1 VARRLTLNSYLAET
15 KNNIT
20 QFDSKQI
27 VIGNEAADL
36 DSMVSSIVHAYYLAC
51 KNRATNHYVAPIMPI
66 PREDFKLR
74 PEAVYVFAKA
84 GIKLNNVLFFD
95 EVDFPELMK
104 GDAKLVLVDHNKL
117 ALSLE
122 TYGDKVVGIL
132 DHHKDEKLYPH
143 APIKVIE
150 PVGSTATLVA
160 EELIATSSDLVDI
173 NIAKL
178 LIGTILLDTVNLDT
192 EAGRVTPKDIRIAD
206 QLLKKFSIEQS
217 EYFENIQREKFNVS
231 NLTTTDLLR
240 KDYKES
246 NFGTFSCGIASVLL
260 SVEQWG
266 EKDNRL
272 CQKFA
277 AYAKTRSLDILLAMN
292 AYKNPDFKRG
302 IVLFCKNAAVH
313 DDVVKFLQQQ
323 GLKLKELEMK
333 DQETCTFGKISY
345 YSQGNLG
352 ISRKKLQPMLD
363 LFASDKFCL
372 TTLPEHNQDCQ

>member
-1 VARRLTLNSYLAET
+1 MAKRLTLNSYLAET

-20 QFDSKQI
+20 QYGSKQI

-84 GIKLNNVLFFD
+84 GIKLNDVLFFD

-104 GDAKLVLVDHNKL
+104 GDARIVLVDHNKL
-117 ALSLE
+117 SVSLE
-122 TYGDKVVGIL
+122 KYGYKVVGIL
-132 DHHKDEKLYPH
+132 DHHKDEKLYSH
-143 APIKVIE
+143 APQKVIV

-160 EELIATSSDLVDI
+160 EELLATASDLIDI
-173 NIAKL
+173 NIAML
-178 LIGTILLDTVNLDT
+178 LIGTILLDTVNLDV
-192 EAGRVTPKDIRIAD
+192 EAGRVTPKDVRIVAE
-206 QLLKKFSIEQS
+206 LLKNFPIEQS
-217 EYFENIQREKFNVS
+217 EYFENIQREKFNVA

-240 KDYKES
+240 KDYKEW
-246 NFGTFSCGIASVLL
+246 NFGTVSCGIASVLL

-266 EKDNRL
+266 EKDNHL

-277 AYAKTRSLDILLAMN
+277 AYAKTMSLDILLAMN
-292 AYKNPDFKRG
+292 AYKDPAFKRD
-302 IVLFCKNAAVH
+302 IVLFCKYAATH
-313 DDVVKFLQQQ
+313 DDVVIFLQQQ
-323 GLKLKELEMK
+323 GLELRELEMK
-333 DQETCTFGKISY
+333 DQETCTSGKISY

-372 TTLPEHNQDCQ
+372 TSPPEHHQDCQ

>member
-20 QFDSKQI
+20 QYGSKQI

-51 KNRATNHYVAPIMPI
+51 KNRAINHYVAPIMPI

-84 GIKLNNVLFFD
+84 GIKLNDVLFFD

-104 GDAKLVLVDHNKL
+104 GDARIVLVDHNKL
-117 ALSLE
+117 SVSLE
-122 TYGDKVVGIL
+122 KYGYKVVGIL
-132 DHHKDEKLYPH
+132 DHHKDEKLYSH
-143 APIKVIE
+143 APQKVIV

-160 EELIATSSDLVDI
+160 AELLATASDLIDI
-173 NIAKL
+173 NIAML
-178 LIGTILLDTVNLDT
+178 LIGTILLDTVNLDV
-192 EAGRVTPKDIRIAD
+192 EAGRVTPKDVKIVAE
-206 QLLKKFSIEQS
+206 LLKNFPIEQS
-217 EYFENIQREKFNVS
+217 EYFENIQREKFNVA

-240 KDYKES
+240 KDYKEW
-246 NFGTFSCGIASVLL
+246 NFGTVSCGIASVLL

-266 EKDNRL
+266 EKDNHL

-277 AYAKTRSLDILLAMN
+277 AYAKTMSLDILLAMN
-292 AYKNPDFKRG
+292 AYKDPAFKRD
-302 IVLFCKNAAVH
+302 IVLFCKYAATH
-313 DDVVKFLQQQ
+313 DDVVIFLQQQ
-323 GLKLKELEMK
+323 GLELRELEMK
-333 DQETCTFGKISY
+333 DQETCTSGKISY

-372 TTLPEHNQDCQ
+372 TSPPEHHQDCQ

>member
-20 QFDSKQI
+20 QYGSKQI

-36 DSMVSSIVHAYYLAC
+36 DSMVSSICHAYYLAC
-51 KNRATNHYVAPIMPI
+51 KNRAIDHYVAPIMPV

-84 GIKLNNVLFFD
+84 NIMLNDVLFFD

-104 GDAKLVLVDHNKL
+104 GDTKLVLVDHNKL
-117 ALSLE
+117 AVSLE
-122 TYGDKVVGIL
+122 TYGDKVVGII
-132 DHHKDEKLYPH
+132 DHHKDEELYSH

-150 PVGSTATLVA
+150 PVGSTATLVG
-160 EELIATSSDLVDI
+160 EELISTASDLVDI
-173 NIAKL
+173 NIAML

-192 EAGRVTPKDIRIAD
+192 EAGRVTPKDVRIVAE
-206 QLLKKFSIEQS
+206 LLKKFPIDQS
-217 EYFENIQREKFNVS
+217 EYFEYIQREKFNVS

-240 KDYKES
+240 KDYKEWHW
-246 NFGTFSCGIASVLL
+246 GTVSCGIASVLL
-260 SVEQWG
+260 PVEQWG

-277 AYAKTRSLDILLAMN
+277 AYAETRSLDILLAMN
-292 AYKNPDFKRG
+292 AYKNPDFKRD
-302 IVLFCKNAAVH
+302 IVLFCREAAVH
-313 DDVVKFLQQQ
+313 DDVVTFLQQQ
-323 GLKLKELEMK
+323 GLELREREMK

-345 YSQGNLG
+345 YSQGNFG

-363 LFASDKFCL
+363 QFAADKFI
-372 TTLPEHNQDCQ
+372 

>member
-1 VARRLTLNSYLAET
+1 MARRLNLNSYLAET
-15 KNNIT
+15 KYNIA
-20 QFDSKQI
+20 QDGPKQI

-36 DSMVSSIVHAYYLAC
+36 DSMVSSIVHAYYLVC
-51 KNRATNHYVAPIMPI
+51 KNRASNHYVAPVMPI

-84 GIKLNNVLFFD
+84 GIKLNDVLFFD

-117 ALSLE
+117 AVSLE

-132 DHHKDEKLYPH
+132 DHHKDEELYSH

-150 PVGSTATLVA
+150 PVGSTATLVG
-160 EELIATSSDLVDI
+160 EELLANSSDLIDI
-173 NIAKL
+173 NIAIL
-178 LIGTILLDTVNLDT
+178 LVGTILLDTVNLDT
-192 EAGRVTPKDIRIAD
+192 EAGRVTPKDVRIAA

-217 EYFENIQREKFNVS
+217 EYFENIQREKFNVT

-246 NFGTFSCGIASVLL
+246 NFGTVSCGIASVLL

-266 EKDNRL
+266 EKDNHL

-292 AYKNPDFKRG
+292 AYKSPDFKRG
-302 IVLFCKNAAVH
+302 IVLFCRDAAVH
-313 DDVVKFLQQQ
+313 DDVITFLQQQ
-323 GLKLKELEMK
+323 GLELRELDMK
-333 DQETCTFGKISY
+333 DQATCTLGKISY
-345 YSQGNLG
+345 FNQGNLR

-363 LFASDKFCL
+363 LFAS
-372 TTLPEHNQDCQ
+372 NNSV